1 MIVIKVLM
9 EVFFLDYVVLHAVFI
24 RPATAEVFA
33 AVDPV
38 AEEAAGGSAQFAPV
52 GTT

>member
-1 MIVIKVLM
+1 M
-9 EVFFLDYVVLHAVFI
+9 ELIFFIGYVVLHAVFI

-38 AEEAAGGSAQFAPV
+38 AEEAAGRSAQLAPD